1 MPKFTDISESRR
13 HFLKLGSLAL
23 GSFLLGP
30 LAKAG
35 PAQPGASSLYDRLD
49 LLGPLMPP
57 DANGISVPAGF
68 STRLIAQ
75 SGQPVLPNNNYIWH
89 HAPDGGATFA
99 TADGGWIYV
108 SNSEIKNQGGGA
120 GALRFNRQGQ
130 ITDAYPILR
139 GTNKNC
145 AGGKTPW
152 NTWLS
157 CEETAT
163 GLVYECD
170 PFGQRPAIVRPALGR
185 FKHEAV
191 AVDPSRGQLYL
202 TEDVAD
208 GGFYR
213 FTPDRGLPDLSSGTL
228 EIAEVINTAATAKIT
243 WHKVPD
249 PTAAHTETRYQVQN
263 ASRFNGGEGLA
274 WTEGIVYFTTK
285 GDNRVWR
292 HHIQDGHIDTL
303 YDLSTSNT
311 PVLSGVDNIVI
322 TASGDLL
329 VAEDGGDM
337 QIVLLSPAGKVIP
350 VLQVNGQDESEICG
364 PAFSP
369 NFDRLYFSSQR
380 GPLGKNADGR
390 IYEVSYTGTDS
401 RASA

>member
-1 MPKFTDISESRR
+1 MNKLIDISQSRR
-13 HFLKLGSLAL
+13 HFLKVGSIAF

-35 PAQPGASSLYDRLD
+35 LAQSGSHSLYDQLD

-57 DANGISVPAGF
+57 DANGIRLPAGF
-68 STRLIAQ
+68 ASRLVAQ
-75 SGQPVLPNNNYIWH
+75 SAQHVLPGADYIWH
-89 HAPDGGATFA
+89 GAPDGGATFA
-99 TADGGWIYV
+99 TDDGGWIYV
-108 SNSEIKNQGGGA
+108 SNSEIRNHGGGA
-120 GALRFNRQGQ
+120 GALRFNQHGEV
-130 ITDAYPILR
+130 TDAYAILS
-139 GTNKNC
+139 GTNSNC

-157 CEETAT
+157 CEETPD

-170 PFGQRPAIVRPALGR
+170 PFGQQAAIVRPALGR

-191 AVDPSRGQLYL
+191 AVDPVRGHLYL
-202 TEDVAD
+202 TEDVPD

-213 FTPDRGLPDLSSGTL
+213 FTPEQVLTDLSSGLL
-228 EIAEVINTAATAKIT
+228 EIAEVLRTGTRTHIT

-249 PTAAHTETRYQVQN
+249 PTAKNTETRYQVEN
-263 ASRFNGGEGLA
+263 ASRFNGGEGIV
-274 WTEGIVYFTTK
+274 WTDGIVYFTTK

-292 HHIQDGHIDTL
+292 HHTQNGQIDTL
-303 YDLSTSNT
+303 YDLSTSST
-311 PVLSGVDNIVI
+311 PILSGVDNIVI

-337 QIVLLSPAGKVIP
+337 QIVLLSPAGNVIP
-350 VLQVNGQDESEICG
+350 VLQVTGQDESEICG

-380 GPLGKNADGR
+380 GPLGKHEDGR
-390 IYEVSYTGTDS
+390 IYEVFYAGTMP
-401 RASA
+401 